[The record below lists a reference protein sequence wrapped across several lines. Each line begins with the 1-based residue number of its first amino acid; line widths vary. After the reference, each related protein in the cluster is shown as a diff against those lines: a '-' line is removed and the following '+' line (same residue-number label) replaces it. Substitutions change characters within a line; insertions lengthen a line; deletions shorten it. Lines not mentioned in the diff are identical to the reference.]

1 MTPKTASV
9 FAAIA
14 LVCMTTPGFAQKGPT
29 NNSASCDAS
38 AQAVWPEGVIA
49 SGSVSGPCQAADM
62 SLTLTNASGDVI
74 WHDTFRSNRVF
85 EFNSATNAVEMQATL
100 ELWLGDYADMRT
112 AGTLPEWLPGW
123 DTPVGSEFPFYVDL
137 GVTRDAYI
145 AAREADRPM
154 VCYAQG
160 LESARCLIIAP
171 GGTSVETLG
180 VQSFPG

>member
-38 AQAVWPEGVIA
+38 AQAAWPESITA
-49 SGSVSGPCQAADM
+49 SGSVSGPCQAADV
-62 SLTLTNASGDVI
+62 SLTLTNASGDII
-74 WHDTFRSNRVF
+74 WQETYRSDQLF
-85 EFNSATNAVEMQATL
+85 DFNWATNAVEMQASL
-100 ELWLGDYADMRT
+100 DLWLGDYADTRT
-112 AGTLPEWLPGW
+112 AGTLPDWLPGEE
-123 DTPVGSEFPFYVDL
+123 TPVGSEFPFYVDL
-137 GVTRDAYI
+137 GMTRDVYI
-145 AAREADRPM
+145 AARTADRPM
-154 VCYAQG
+154 VCYIQG
-160 LESARCLIIAP
+160 MESARCLIIAP